1 MTIATRL
8 ALRLAAALAIS
19 TTMAGV
25 AGGAMNDGNR
35 ARPSDEERRETA
47 YLAGGCFWGM
57 EELLRELPGVVETEV
72 GYTGGT
78 TANPRYPEVHS
89 GVTGHAEALKIVFD
103 PTRTSYEDLL
113 VFFFRMHDP
122 TTKNRQGN
130 DVGTS
135 YRSAIF
141 VTDEAQRAT
150 AERVR
155 ARVDASGAWKRP
167 VVTEIAA
174 ASAWY
179 PAEENHQDYLQKNP
193 GGYTCHFVR
202 DLEF

>member
-1 MTIATRL
+1 
-8 ALRLAAALAIS
+8 
-19 TTMAGV
+19 
-25 AGGAMNDGNR
+25 MNDGSR
-35 ARPSDEERRETA
+35 ERTSDEERRETA

-57 EELLRELPGVVETEV
+57 EELLRALPGVVMTEV

-89 GVTGHAEALKIVFD
+89 GVTGHAEAVKIVFD
-103 PTRTSYEDLL
+103 PARTSYEDLL

-155 ARVDASGAWKRP
+155 ARVDASGAWRRP
-167 VVTEIAA
+167 VVTEITA